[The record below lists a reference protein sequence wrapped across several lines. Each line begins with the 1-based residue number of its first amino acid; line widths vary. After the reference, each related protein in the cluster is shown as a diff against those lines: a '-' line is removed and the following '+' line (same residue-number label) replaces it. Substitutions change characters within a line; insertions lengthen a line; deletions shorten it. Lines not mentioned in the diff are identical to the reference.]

1 MTKVSRV
8 LIVEASFYPDIV
20 GELANGAV
28 AVLAAAEVLHDRIEV
43 PGTFEV
49 PAAIRYAVHSM
60 ELHAGPNDYI
70 GFVAL
75 GCVIRGETDHYD
87 HICRETSRAL
97 MDLTLTYSLALGFGI
112 LTCDTREQAFSRA
125 ATDQKNKG
133 ADAAQACLRMMEIKN
148 HLHLSHQ

>member
-1 MTKVSRV
+1 MTEVSRV
-8 LIVEASFYPDIV
+8 LIVEASFYPDIAD
-20 GELANGAV
+20 ELANGAV
-28 AVLAAAEVLHDRIEV
+28 AVLAAAGISHDRIEV

-60 ELHAGPNDYI
+60 EFHAGPNNYN

-97 MDLTLTYSLALGFGI
+97 MDLTLTYSLAIGFGI